1 VIVSV
6 NGAPRRL
13 DPGSAVEA
21 VVAALG
27 AGGTGTAVAVNG
39 EVVPRSAWA
48 SRELAAGD
56 SVEVLTAVP
65 GG

>member
-1 VIVSV
+1 MIVSV

-13 DPGSAVEA
+13 DPGSSVKA

-27 AGGTGTAVAVNG
+27 AGATGTAVAVNG
-39 EVVPRSAWA
+39 EVVPRSAWD
-48 SRELAAGD
+48 SRELAADD